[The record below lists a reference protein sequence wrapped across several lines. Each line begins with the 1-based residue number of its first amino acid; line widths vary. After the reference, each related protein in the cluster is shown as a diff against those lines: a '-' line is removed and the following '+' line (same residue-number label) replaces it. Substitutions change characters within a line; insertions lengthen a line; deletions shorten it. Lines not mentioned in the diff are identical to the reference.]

1 MIRWR
6 QPYIELHKEKECNLR
21 LGGRPLVLVPLVFA
35 RGVLMGESVDGNAVA
50 LGYQARGTSALF
62 TPQET
67 SFDGRLELLLGHGRA
82 AVLRALE
89 QPATTTELARRLNY
103 APSTVSAHLDVL
115 ARGGLLDRHR
125 VRRSVY
131 YGLNDTGRSLVTL
144 LMDVPTALSA

>member
-1 MIRWR
+1 
-6 QPYIELHKEKECNLR
+6 
-21 LGGRPLVLVPLVFA
+21 
-35 RGVLMGESVDGNAVA
+35 MGESEDDNAVA

-62 TPQET
+62 MPQET

-82 AVLRALE
+82 AVLRALD

-115 ARGGLLDRHR
+115 TRGGLLDRHR

-131 YGLNDTGRSLVTL
+131 YGLTETGRSLVTL
-144 LMDVPTALSA
+144 LMDVPTAVSA